1 MPFAGYTPLR
11 HWEKP
16 FRGFRA
22 VKIPTISVAMPVFN
36 GARFLPEAIA
46 SILSQTTD
54 DLELIVSDDGSSDR
68 SLEIARAQAAGDS
81 RVIVLASPHG
91 GIARAM
97 NRALAAARGEF
108 FAPMDQDDISL
119 PERLETQLNF
129 LTRHPDIAL
138 LGGGMRLVDANGNA
152 HGERLRPTAPE
163 AAAGAMLTSCAVI
176 HPASMMRT
184 SAVRAVGGYRP
195 VMPFAQDY
203 DLWLRLMERY
213 QIANIADIVLLKRI
227 HSGAVTQSRSLRAAQ
242 VIARSEAYLSYFSR
256 VTLGKDIVSADETL
270 LSSATRFINQ
280 LLICERDLPSEAHYN
295 ISRFMR
301 YAPLMSSGTQAV
313 DHPYW
318 RYLNKLLQQKNVADV
333 VRALWY
339 AALYFGFNRWR
350 QARLTADPRHD
361 YTMTSGS

>member
-1 MPFAGYTPLR
+1 
-11 HWEKP
+11 
-16 FRGFRA
+16 
-22 VKIPTISVAMPVFN
+22 MPVFN
-36 GARFLPEAIA
+36 GARFLREAIA
-46 SILSQTTD
+46 SILTQTTAD
-54 DLELIVSDDGSSDR
+54 FELIVSDDGSSDE
-68 SLEIARAQAAGDS
+68 SLAIAKAHAADDE

-91 GIARAM
+91 GIAQAM

-108 FAPMDQDDISL
+108 FAPMDQDDVSL
-119 PERLETQLNF
+119 PQRLETQLDF
-129 LTRHPDIAL
+129 LKHHPDIVL
-138 LGGGMRLVDANGNA
+138 LGGGMRLVDADGNA

-163 AAAGAMLTSCAVI
+163 AVAMAMLTSCAVI

-184 SAVRAVGGYRP
+184 GALSAVGGYRP

-203 DLWLRLMERY
+203 DLWLRLMEHH
-213 QIANIADIVLLKRI
+213 QIANIADVVLLKRI
-227 HSGAVTQSRSLRAAQ
+227 HDAAVTQCRSLRAAQ

-256 VTLGKDIVSADETL
+256 VTRGEDIVSADEPL

-280 LLICERDLPSEAHYN
+280 LLSRDDDLPGEAHYN

-301 YAPLMSSGTQAV
+301 YAPLVSSGPEAV
-313 DHPYW
+313 GHPYW
-318 RYLNKLLQQKNVADV
+318 LYLKKLLRRGKVADV

-350 QARLTADPRHD
+350 QAKLAVDSSVN